1 MSHTKTFKQF
11 IKENN
16 LNKIKAFAIK
26 QKDGKFKVRLQKT
39 IKTLNK
45 SYLDK
50 VSEYAKK
57 GKKFYARILLSKFIG
72 DNFLQTAYTRIFNA
86 VNTRQDLAQKYNKR
100 GTTQHNLV
108 KQLEKRLFDEIEK
121 FENPKEIKLALM
133 PIKYSNK
140 NYFPTNPTYGIN

>member
-11 IKENN
+11 VKENN
-16 LNKIKAFAIK
+16 LI
-26 QKDGKFKVRLQKT
+26 RLQKT
-39 IKTLNK
+39 RKTLNK
-45 SYLDK
+45 PYLDK

-57 GKKFYARILLSKFIG
+57 GKKFYSRILLSKYIG

-86 VNTRQDLAQKYNKR
+86 VNTRQDLARKYNTR
-100 GTTQHNLV
+100 NTPQHNLV

-121 FENPKEIKLALM
+121 FENSKEIKLALM

>member
-1 MSHTKTFKQF
+1 MSHIKTFKQF
-11 IKENN
+11 VKENN
-16 LNKIKAFAIK
+16 LI
-26 QKDGKFKVRLQKT
+26 RLRKT
-39 IKTLNK
+39 TKTLNK
-45 SYLDK
+45 PYLDK

-57 GKKFYARILLSKFIG
+57 GKKFYARILLSKYIG
-72 DNFLQTAYTRIFNA
+72 NNFLQTAYTRIFNA

-121 FENPKEIKLALM
+121 FENSKEIKLALM